1 MPTKV
6 TLRDISEMAKEA
18 KQDLEKSAKD
28 YGRDVKIYL
37 HWTAGR
43 YDATFTDYHINITG
57 NGTIY
62 AMTQDFADTLAHTWK
77 RNSGSIG
84 VTLCCAYNATS
95 SKLGSYPPTIAQIN
109 CMAQVCCVLA
119 DALNI
124 PIDKQHI
131 MTHGEAADNEDG
143 LWAHPMYGPK
153 STCERWDLE
162 YLGDDESPK
171 FNPEATDGSRG
182 GDVIRGKA
190 IWYKE
195 VANLNNKI

>member
-6 TLRDISEMAKEA
+6 TLRDLSDIAKKA
-18 KQDLEKSAKD
+18 KQNLARTAKD
-28 YGRDVKIYL
+28 FGRDVKVYL

-43 YDATFTDYHINITG
+43 YDTTFNDYHINITG
-57 NGTIY
+57 NGDIY
-62 AMTQDFADTLAHTWK
+62 VSTQDFTDILSHTWR

-95 SKLGSYPPTIAQIN
+95 SDLGAYAPTAVQIDI
-109 CMAQVCCVLA
+109 MAQVCCVLA
-119 DALNI
+119 DALDI

-143 LWAHPMYGPK
+143 TWAHPMYGPK

-162 YLGDDESPK
+162 FLGTKESPK
-171 FNPEATDGSRG
+171 FNPKATDGSRG
-182 GDVIRGKA
+182 GDVLRGKA
-190 IWYKE
+190 VWYQQ
-195 VANLNNKI
+195 NDLLNRI